1 MKKKKN
7 RIRWNREIF
16 QKSSTRLKRNLMI
29 NNFFKNSKIHSKIR
43 NFDRVI
49 PLNYS
54 RAPRENRMDVGD
66 AREILIRA
74 RWDRRNID

>member
-1 MKKKKN
+1 
-7 RIRWNREIF
+7 
-16 QKSSTRLKRNLMI
+16 MI
-29 NNFFKNSKIHSKIR
+29 NNFFKNLKIHSKIR

-74 RWDRRNID
+74 RWDRRDID

>member
-29 NNFFKNSKIHSKIR
+29 NNFFKNLKIHSKIR

-54 RAPRENRMDVGD
+54 RALHERTGWMWGMRVKF
-66 AREILIRA
+66 
-74 RWDRRNID
+74 